1 MRRSHTCLFS
11 EIRHVECK
19 QRTLIGRQ
27 LSSPLDCAT
36 TEVTRLHEVL
46 HAAELA
52 YEEATLHLAKSGRV
66 ASGTQKFP
74 KIGSVL
80 LDNLSEDG
88 RQVAPQI
95 GCSVCGSKLTQRAL
109 RCLFCNYRV
118 CAKCFNED
126 LIVYVPSDLE
136 LQEADF
142 WPNQLRK
149 MTEEQKYFTPRLL
162 REGRGGQTVEL
173 KPVRWAVSSATEW
186 DPVFYEYFPLCTLC
200 KIKLVSVKKEE
211 HNDFQRRHF
220 SKECEQFYISLAKAK
235 LSVTHCMDELR
246 RVFQNQSASN
256 GSILKLQEEIEQK
269 MSTFKKQLSATNELT
284 PEKGSQIT
292 LVKNLTKGNQDWYR
306 TAKSDL
312 DNLLQDIYNT
322 IPLKSLTEMQT
333 VVEKIAICSA
343 ISVVKQ
349 IFEETM
355 KICKQ
360 YELSFAILNDISSVE
375 SRLWYNLNHLDGLEL
390 EEFMY
395 LKENLESHVS
405 SMISQDKTIKF
416 VVSTLQYEKE
426 GKSYVLRVVF
436 ETTSVN
442 LSRVMKDLT
451 AKCRKRFIEE
461 TLDAISNLMTS
472 HHIQMFSK
480 PSKNLQVTAST
491 SCLSL
496 NRRNKEKL
504 STI

>member
-1 MRRSHTCLFS
+1 
-11 EIRHVECK
+11 
-19 QRTLIGRQ
+19 
-27 LSSPLDCAT
+27 
-36 TEVTRLHEVL
+36 
-46 HAAELA
+46 
-52 YEEATLHLAKSGRV
+52 
-66 ASGTQKFP
+66 
-74 KIGSVL
+74 
-80 LDNLSEDG
+80 
-88 RQVAPQI
+88 
-95 GCSVCGSKLTQRAL
+95 
-109 RCLFCNYRV
+109 
-118 CAKCFNED
+118 
-126 LIVYVPSDLE
+126 
-136 LQEADF
+136 
-142 WPNQLRK
+142 
-149 MTEEQKYFTPRLL
+149 
-162 REGRGGQTVEL
+162 
-173 KPVRWAVSSATEW
+173 
-186 DPVFYEYFPLCTLC
+186 
-200 KIKLVSVKKEE
+200 
-211 HNDFQRRHF
+211 
-220 SKECEQFYISLAKAK
+220 
-235 LSVTHCMDELR
+235 MDELR